1 MLHAKLGTV
10 KDRNSKDIAKAK
22 EIKQEYTEEMYKKV
36 LNYLDSHDGVARH
49 LEADILEWEVK
60 WALGSIIINK
70 ANGGDGIPA

>member
-36 LNYLDSHDGVARH
+36 LNYLDSHVARH
-49 LEADILEWEVK
+49 LEADILE
-60 WALGSIIINK
+60 
-70 ANGGDGIPA
+70 